1 MKAKLLSVLLLV
13 ATVHT
18 LSSCTP
24 ESINTV
30 SDSTISSEN
39 KVYNYTY
46 STAELETMTLVN
58 NYRVSLGLNELKQN
72 NYISL
77 QSEEHNKYMIATN
90 DVNHDGFVTR
100 SENIMKVLGAKLVG
114 ENVAY
119 NFATPQAVFNAWI
132 LSPPHKKNIEGNY
145 TDFGISIRENDKGQ
159 KYYTNIFAQ
168 I

>member
-1 MKAKLLSVLLLV
+1 MKAKLLRVLLLV

-30 SDSTISSEN
+30 SDATISSEK

-46 STAELETMTLVN
+46 STAELETMTLIN
-58 NYRVSLGLNELKQN
+58 NYRVSLGLNELKQI

-77 QSEEHNKYMIATN
+77 QSEEHNKYMIANN

-119 NFATPQAVFNAWI
+119 NFTTPQAVFNAWI
-132 LSPPHKKNIEGNY
+132 LSPQHKKNIEGNY
-145 TDFGISIRENDKGQ
+145 TDFGISIRENEKGQ

>member
-1 MKAKLLSVLLLV
+1 MKAKLLRVLLLV

-30 SDSTISSEN
+30 SDTTISSEK

-46 STAELETMTLVN
+46 STAEIETMALIN
-58 NYRVSLGLNELKQN
+58 NYRVSIGLNELKQI
-72 NYISL
+72 NYVSL
-77 QSEEHNKYMIATN
+77 QSEEHNNYMIANNT
-90 DVNHDGFVTR
+90 VNHDGFVTR
-100 SENIMKVLGAKLVG
+100 SENIMKELGAKLVG

-119 NFATPQAVFNAWI
+119 NFTTSQAVFNAWI
-132 LSPPHKKNIEGNY
+132 LSPQHKKNIEGKY
-145 TDFGISIRENDKGQ
+145 SDFGISIRENDKGQ
-159 KYYTNIFAQ
+159 KYYTNIFVQ

>member
-1 MKAKLLSVLLLV
+1 MKAKLLRVLLLV

-30 SDSTISSEN
+30 SDTTISSEK

-46 STAELETMTLVN
+46 STAEIETMALIN
-58 NYRVSLGLNELKQN
+58 NYRVSIGLNELKQI

-77 QSEEHNKYMIATN
+77 QSEEHNKYMIAN
-90 DVNHDGFVTR
+90 NEVNHDGFVTR
-100 SENIMKVLGAKLVG
+100 SENIMKELGAKLVG

-119 NFATPQAVFNAWI
+119 NFTTSQAVFNAWI
-132 LSPPHKKNIEGNY
+132 LSPLHKKNIEGKY
-145 TDFGISIRENDKGQ
+145 SDFGISIRENDKGQ
-159 KYYTNIFAQ
+159 KYYTNIFVQ

>member
-1 MKAKLLSVLLLV
+1 MKAKLLRVLLLV

-30 SDSTISSEN
+30 SDATISSEK

-46 STAELETMTLVN
+46 STAELETMNLIN
-58 NYRVSLGLNELKQN
+58 NYRVSLGLNELKQI

-77 QSEEHNKYMIATN
+77 QSEEHNKYMIANN

-119 NFATPQAVFNAWI
+119 NFTTPQAVFNAWI
-132 LSPPHKKNIEGNY
+132 LSPQHKKNIEGNY

>member
-1 MKAKLLSVLLLV
+1 MKAKLLRVLLLV

-30 SDSTISSEN
+30 SDTTISSEK

-46 STAELETMTLVN
+46 STAEIETMALIN
-58 NYRVSLGLNELKQN
+58 NYRVSIGLNELKQV
-72 NYISL
+72 NYVSL
-77 QSEEHNKYMIATN
+77 QSEEHNNYMIANNT
-90 DVNHDGFVTR
+90 VNHDGFVTR
-100 SENIMKVLGAKLVG
+100 SENIMKELGAKLVG

-119 NFATPQAVFNAWI
+119 NFTTSQAVFNAWI
-132 LSPPHKKNIEGNY
+132 LSPQHKKNIEGKY
-145 TDFGISIRENDKGQ
+145 SDFGISIRENEKGQ

>member
-1 MKAKLLSVLLLV
+1 MKAKLLRVLLLV

-30 SDSTISSEN
+30 SDATISSEK
-39 KVYNYTY
+39 KVFNYTY
-46 STAELETMTLVN
+46 STAELETMTLIN
-58 NYRVSLGLNELKQN
+58 NYRVSLGLNELKQI

-77 QSEEHNKYMIATN
+77 QSEEHNKYMIANN

-119 NFATPQAVFNAWI
+119 NFTTPQAVFNAWI
-132 LSPPHKKNIEGNY
+132 LSPQHKKNIEGNY

>member
-1 MKAKLLSVLLLV
+1 MKAKLLRVLLLV

-30 SDSTISSEN
+30 SDAKISSEK

-46 STAELETMTLVN
+46 STAELETMTLIN
-58 NYRVSLGLNELKQN
+58 NYRVSLGLNELKQI

-77 QSEEHNKYMIATN
+77 QSEEHNKYMIANN

-119 NFATPQAVFNAWI
+119 NFTTPQAVFNAWI
-132 LSPPHKKNIEGNY
+132 LSPQHKKNIEGNY

>member
-1 MKAKLLSVLLLV
+1 MKAKLLRVLLLV

-30 SDSTISSEN
+30 SDATISSEK

-46 STAELETMTLVN
+46 STAELETMTLIN
-58 NYRVSLGLNELKQN
+58 NYRVSLGLNELKQI

-77 QSEEHNKYMIATN
+77 QSEEHNKYMIANN

-119 NFATPQAVFNAWI
+119 NFTTPQAVFNAWI
-132 LSPPHKKNIEGNY
+132 LSPQHKKNIEGNY